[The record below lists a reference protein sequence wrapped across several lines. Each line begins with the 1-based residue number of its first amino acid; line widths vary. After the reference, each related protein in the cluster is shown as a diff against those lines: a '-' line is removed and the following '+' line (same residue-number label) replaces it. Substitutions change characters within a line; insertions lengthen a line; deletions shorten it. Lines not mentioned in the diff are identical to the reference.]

1 MSIETFLRDLA
12 DRDIWITRNGDKL
25 RLNAAE
31 GALTPELKTQIAT
44 RKGEILE
51 FLPDASAHHAP
62 TFTLVRAPRDQDIPL
77 SFAQQRLWFLHKLNP
92 GDPAYNLGVGKT
104 LTGPIDRVALDRS
117 IRALVQRHEIL
128 RTVFHDTNGVPS
140 QVVTDII
147 PELRVVEVPQ
157 FTGSTATQEERYEEL
172 RAAEVEEPFELAIE
186 PAIRI
191 TLFRFD
197 NEHSRL
203 FVSIHHIL
211 GDGWSLDVLIHE
223 LTTWYEKFRAESA
236 QNNGN
241 TAHEVIAI
249 ATPQNTNEAWQYADY
264 AYSERMQF
272 EQTDQTKHI
281 AFWKQRL
288 GGRIPPLD
296 LPMRRNSRQTSP
308 RGETY
313 NFVVPAHLT
322 AQLRTLGQKSGVT
335 MFPVLLGLFKTLLHR
350 YSGQNDIL
358 VGTPVAN
365 RKRVELE
372 SLIGLFIG
380 TLVTRTTFDNN
391 PSFRDVIKRIHT
403 EMLDTYEH
411 QDYPFDKL
419 VELVR
424 PDRSLTQS
432 PLFQTAFILNNTP
445 TSGTYEVI
453 GGGAIY
459 EISLYVTDNTDKLTG
474 ILEYN
479 AELFDEATM
488 ERMAGH
494 FLTLAEA
501 VVTNPDQPVAT
512 ISILTK
518 AEHHQLVDTWNH
530 TSAPYPNGK
539 TTHEL
544 IEQQARATPD
554 AVALFEAL
562 GDNAASAVTLT
573 YKELDQRA
581 NQLAHTLRKIGVST
595 DQRIGICV
603 DRSAEMVVATLAV
616 WKAGGAYVPLDPSY
630 PHDRLAFMAED
641 AGLVA
646 LITEEQYLTTIAD
659 VRCPVICIDRDRTTI
674 ASEPTTAPEVSRTPH
689 QLAYVIYTSG
699 STGKP
704 KGVLIEHRS
713 LVNLL
718 FAMQK
723 SPGLTPSDTLFS
735 VTTLSFDIAGLELY
749 LPLITGAKIA
759 LASREVATDPRALA
773 HSMQAAGTTVMQAT
787 PATWQF
793 LLDSGWHEGKGLKIL
808 CGGEALSPT
817 LAKALLATGVEL
829 WNVYGPTETTIWST
843 ATRITTASNIPIGR
857 PIANTMVYVLDQN
870 GLPVPIGVPGEL
882 HIGGDGVARGYLN
895 RTDLTEDRFVANTFA
910 HDSRQSRMYRT
921 GDSVRYNEDGNLE
934 YLGRL
939 DNQVKI
945 RGYRIELGE
954 IEAVL
959 STHNQIQ
966 QAVVIVREDLP
977 GDLRLVAYI
986 IPTPN
991 VTITATELKPWMT
1004 ERLPQFMVP
1013 SAFVT
1018 LDAFPLTPN
1027 GKVDRRVLPS
1037 PTSNHPNNGTQ
1048 VESDRAP
1055 ANALEAKLL
1064 PVWEQVL
1071 GISGIGRHDNFFDL
1085 GGNSLLGIRLL
1096 AAIEKAID
1104 QRVPVAVIFQGQT
1117 IATMA
1122 ETLRTDDV
1130 DASLRAVAVQANG
1143 SQPPLFFIPGVNGN
1157 VIGYE
1162 ELARD
1167 LGNDQ
1172 PLYGLRSVGLE
1183 GEAEPL
1189 TNIPAIAEQFV
1200 TDIRKIQPEGPY
1212 HLIGFCIGGLVAY
1225 EIAQQLTAQDEAVD
1239 VLGLI
1244 DTWPPEMIESS
1255 GSTSRL
1261 SQKIAYVKNG
1271 LSRHWQALLSQP
1283 PSQRMHYLKEKSA
1296 IIIDMIAKRDVYRG
1310 EREVLH
1316 QDLVIRA
1323 NKHAASAYSPK
1334 EYPGSIFLIVTKGN
1348 TPTGKNDPRLTW
1360 KSFAKSAEVSWVL
1373 GLDSGALLK
1382 APYLDGLVNA
1392 LHKVLPRRNK

>member
-25 RLNAAE
+25 RLSAAE
-31 GALTPELKTQIAT
+31 GALTPELKTEIAS

-51 FLPDASAHHAP
+51 FLPDASMQHAT
-62 TFTLVRAPRDQDIPL
+62 TFNLLRAPRDQTIPL
-77 SFAQQRLWFLHKLNP
+77 SFAQQRLWFLHKLGP
-92 GDPAYNLGVGKT
+92 SDPAYNLGVGKT
-104 LTGPIDRVALDRS
+104 LTGPVDQAALERS
-117 IRALVQRHEIL
+117 IHALVQRHEIL

-140 QVVTDII
+140 QVVTDLI
-147 PELRVVEVPQ
+147 PELRIVDVPQ
-157 FTGSTATQEERYEEL
+157 FTGSAATQEERYQEL
-172 RAAEVEEPFELAIE
+172 REKEVQEPFELAVE

-191 TLFRFD
+191 TLFRFN
-197 NEHSRL
+197 NEQSRL

-223 LTTWYEKFRAESA
+223 LATWYERFRVETARNGDAPNEVAA
-236 QNNGN
+236 QNVD
-241 TAHEVIAI
+241 EM
-249 ATPQNTNEAWQYADY
+249 WQYADY

-281 AFWKQRL
+281 AFWQKKL

-296 LPMRRNSRQTSP
+296 LPMRHNSRRASSP

-313 NFVVPAHLT
+313 HFVVPAHLT

-335 MFPVLLGLFKTLLHR
+335 IFPILLGLFKTLLHR
-350 YSGQNDIL
+350 YSGQTDIL
-358 VGTPVAN
+358 VGTPVSN

-391 PSFRDVIKRIHT
+391 PSFRDVIKRIHM

-445 TSGTYEVI
+445 TSGAYEVI

-459 EISLYVTDNTDKLTG
+459 EISLYVTDNTDELAGT
-474 ILEYN
+474 LEYN
-479 AELFDEATM
+479 AELFDESVM

-494 FLTLAEA
+494 FLTLAE
-501 VVTNPDQPVAT
+501 VVVANPDQPVAT
-512 ISILTK
+512 LPILTE
-518 AEHHQLVDTWNH
+518 AEHHQLVDTWNR
-530 TSAPYPNGK
+530 TSAPYPSDK

-554 AVALFEAL
+554 AIALFEAL
-562 GDNAASAVTLT
+562 GEGAASAVTLT

-595 DQRIGICV
+595 DRRVGICV

-646 LITEEQYLTTIAD
+646 MIIEEQYLATIAD
-659 VRCPVICIDRDRTTI
+659 VQCPIVCIDRDRTTI
-674 ASEPTTAPEVSRTPH
+674 ASEPATAPEVSHTPH

-723 SPGLTPSDTLFS
+723 SPGLTPNDTLFS

-749 LPLITGAKIA
+749 LPLVTGAKIA
-759 LASREVATDPRALA
+759 LASRPVATDPRALA
-773 HSMQAAGTTVMQAT
+773 QSMRAAGATVMQAT

-793 LLDSGWHEGKGLKIL
+793 LLDSGWRDGKGLKIL
-808 CGGEALSPT
+808 CGGEALSRT
-817 LAKALLATGVEL
+817 LAKALLATGVEI

-843 ATRITTASNIPIGR
+843 ATRIVTENNISIGR
-857 PIANTMVYVLDQN
+857 PIANTTVYVLDQN
-870 GLPVPIGVPGEL
+870 GLPVPIGIPGEL
-882 HIGGDGVARGYLN
+882 HIGGDGIARGYLN
-895 RTDLTEDRFVANTFA
+895 RADLTEDRFVTNTFTR
-910 HDSRQSRMYRT
+910 DSDRSRMYRT
-921 GDSVRYNEDGNLE
+921 GDSVRYREDGSLE

-939 DNQVKI
+939 DNQVKV

-959 STHNQIQ
+959 STHNHVQ
-966 QAVVIVREDLP
+966 QAVVIVREDSP
-977 GDLRLVAYI
+977 GDQRLVAYV

-991 VTITATELKPWMT
+991 AVVAATELKSWLT

-1027 GKVDRRVLPS
+1027 GKVDRRALPS
-1037 PTSNHPNNGTQ
+1037 PISNHPNNGAQ
-1048 VESDRAP
+1048 AEADRTP

-1064 PVWEQVL
+1064 PIWEQVL
-1071 GISGIGRHDNFFDL
+1071 GVSGIGRHDNFFDL

-1096 AAIEKAID
+1096 ATIEKAID

-1117 IATMA
+1117 IAAMA
-1122 ETLRTDDV
+1122 ETLRADDV
-1130 DASLRAVAVQANG
+1130 DASLRAVAVQGAG

-1167 LGNDQ
+1167 LGDDQ

-1189 TNIPAIAEQFV
+1189 TNIPAIAEQFL
-1200 TDIRKIQPEGPY
+1200 TDIRKVQPEGPY

-1225 EIAQQLTAQDEAVD
+1225 EIAQQLTTQGEAVD

-1244 DTWPPEMIESS
+1244 DTWPPEMIEPTA
-1255 GSTSRL
+1255 GTSHL

-1271 LSRHWQALLSQP
+1271 LSRHWQAFLSQP
-1283 PSQRMHYLKEKSA
+1283 RGQRMQYLKEKST
-1296 IIIDMIAKRDVYRG
+1296 IIMEMVAKRDVYRG
-1310 EREVLH
+1310 EHEVLH
-1316 QDLVIRA
+1316 QDLVIHA
-1323 NKHAASAYSPK
+1323 NQHAASAYSPK
-1334 EYPGSIFLIVTKGN
+1334 EYPGSIFLVVTKGN
-1348 TPTGKNDPRLTW
+1348 APTGKNDPRLTW
-1360 KSFAKSAEVSWVL
+1360 KSLAKSAEVSWVL